1 MTSPASLLQQW
12 LRPTVAFRAGTDAV
26 PTHLTRVPGGLWAEP
41 DVHVWATSNV
51 RRHLFRAC
59 VRVAVLLALDLL
71 ALVTLD
77 ALRDR
82 AREIPPLAWGLGDL
96 LRDQSPA
103 AVLGGW
109 GQFAAAMILSMAV
122 MGSYGAGDR

>member
-12 LRPTVAFRAGTDAV
+12 LRPTTAFRLGTDTAPRHLAAV
-26 PTHLTRVPGGLWAEP
+26 AGGLRAEP
-41 DVHVWATSNV
+41 DDHAWATSNV
-51 RRHLFRAC
+51 RRHLFRASM
-59 VRVAVLLALDLL
+59 RVAVLVALDLL

-77 ALRDR
+77 AVRDR
-82 AREIPPLAWGLGDL
+82 AREIPPLALGLGDL

-109 GQFAAAMILSMAV
+109 GQFAAAMILSMG
-122 MGSYGAGDR
+122 GSAP